1 MNFPLG
7 FGSGAIGL
15 KSSLLSCGVEGPRCV
30 AAFGPDSPV
39 TLFSSTAASLA
50 SLEAI
55 KARVTELHLEQL
67 LQRERP
73 IGRSAE
79 GWQNILS
86 TAQRTL
92 EAHLATLDTPAQVW
106 DFAHR
111 CLKDSLLKDAF
122 RFFAVDDVCAEAI
135 SEDLVKETVFATEER
150 PLFEQDLEAFDFST
164 SAASSGAAFPD
175 LQASPSQPID
185 LSPRLSFGTNLCS
198 SSCKA
203 VIDID

>member
-15 KSSLLSCGVEGPRCV
+15 KSSLLSCGV
-30 AAFGPDSPV
+30 FGPDSPA

-122 RFFAVDDVCAEAI
+122 
-135 SEDLVKETVFATEER
+135 
-150 PLFEQDLEAFDFST
+150 
-164 SAASSGAAFPD
+164 ASLQWTTFVPKQFPK
-175 LQASPSQPID
+175 
-185 LSPRLSFGTNLCS
+185 TW
-198 SSCKA
+198 
-203 VIDID
+203 